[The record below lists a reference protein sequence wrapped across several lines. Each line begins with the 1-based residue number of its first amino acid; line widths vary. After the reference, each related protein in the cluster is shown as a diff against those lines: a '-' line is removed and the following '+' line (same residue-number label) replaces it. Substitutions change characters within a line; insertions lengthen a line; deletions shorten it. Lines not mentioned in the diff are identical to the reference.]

1 MFTTYNIFQ
10 YLNKGV
16 IQNEEIHFNFW
27 KICLTK
33 WQQSQN
39 FLCTICTEHAEP
51 CKRDS
56 LCHRARCQ
64 HFLIC
69 YPPHIRLCSTRLQ
82 PLISLYVTTKGYLLF
97 FFFLVQC
104 NHLHTQQSIFKIH
117 SVVLHHSRQQYRI
130 SQNLFFPHNFIL
142 NEEKI

>member
-1 MFTTYNIFQ
+1 MAYGLTSHSVASIWAINKIFSMFTTYNIFQ

-104 NHLHTQQSIFKIH
+104 NHLHTTKYF
-117 SVVLHHSRQQYRI
+117 
-130 SQNLFFPHNFIL
+130 QNT
-142 NEEKI
+142 